1 MSFQKE
7 VKKLESILKEE
18 FCLSNLEYWGLD
30 TLEKIK
36 INIVDESIKRHNGK
50 YIEPSNITSSSGFVL
65 VIIFEDFVLKIF
77 NDKNTLNKIVTL
89 IKSGINSPHI
99 INLIDI
105 IEKNNF
111 YAIITNKLIPLTNWN
126 NNYPV
131 LNYNLESEEILLTLL
146 YQIALGLELLHNNYF
161 THGDCTLDNIGIYDN
176 KFMLFDFNMGK
187 IHNGNTKSDI
197 DSLLKSI
204 NNKNEL
210 KSFSSAI
217 FSFLK
222 QNSINNGSDL
232 IYYIK
237 EYCKINLIILNN
249 IYHLIPISKQ

>member
-1 MSFQKE
+1 MNFQNE
-7 VKKLESILKEE
+7 KKLQYILNEE
-18 FCLSNLEYWGLD
+18 FCLSNLQYWGLD

-36 INIVDESIKRHNGK
+36 INIVDESIKRHGGK

-65 VIIFEDFVLKIF
+65 VIIFQDFVLKIF
-77 NDKNTLNKIVTL
+77 NNKNTLNKIVTL

-99 INLIDI
+99 INLIDV

-146 YQIALGLELLHNNYF
+146 YQIGLGLELLHNNYF
-161 THGDCTLDNIGIYDN
+161 IHGDCTLDNIGIYDD

-187 IHNGNTKSDI
+187 IHNDNSKSDI

-210 KSFSSAI
+210 KQFSYRI
-217 FSFLK
+217 ISFLK
-222 QNSINNGSDL
+222 QNSTNNGSDL
-232 IYYIK
+232 IHYIK
-237 EYCKINLIILNN
+237 KYCEINLIRIDR
-249 IYHLIPISKQ
+249 IYQLTPLSKL

>member
-1 MSFQKE
+1 MNFQKE
-7 VKKLESILKEE
+7 KKLESILKEE
-18 FCLSNLEYWGLD
+18 FCLSNLEYWGLN

-36 INIVDESIKRHNGK
+36 INIVDESIKRHNGE
-50 YIEPSNITSSSGFVL
+50 YIEPINITSSSGFVL
-65 VIIFEDFVLKIF
+65 VIIFPDFVLKIF
-77 NDKNTLNKIVTL
+77 NDLTTLNKVVTL

-99 INLIDI
+99 INLIDV

-126 NNYPV
+126 DNYPV
-131 LNYNLESEEILLTLL
+131 LNYNLGSEEILLTLL
-146 YQIALGLELLHNNYF
+146 YQTGLGLELLHNNYF
-161 THGDCTLDNIGIYDN
+161 THGDCTLDNIGIYND

-187 IHNGNTKSDI
+187 IHNSNTKSDI

-210 KSFSSAI
+210 KSFSSNI
-217 FSFLK
+217 ISFLK

-237 EYCKINLIILNN
+237 KYCTLNRINLSK
-249 IYHLIPISKQ
+249 IYQLIPLSQQ